1 MDFRRWILGDGFS
14 EMDSRT
20 QVSAYHITRKRGQHS
35 GELTANFDEDA
46 PEEPSRLSLRK
57 QWISP
62 PLKTPLKC
70 LLL

>member
-35 GELTANFDEDA
+35 GELTANFD
-46 PEEPSRLSLRK
+46 
-57 QWISP
+57 
-62 PLKTPLKC
+62 
-70 LLL
+70 